1 MSKFRLIAIALVA
14 VFVLS
19 ACNTVRGFGK
29 DVEKAGDQL
38 QEAVD
43 ETKN

>member
-1 MSKFRLIAIALVA
+1 MTKFRLIAIALVA
-14 VFVLS
+14 MFVLS

>member
-1 MSKFRLIAIALVA
+1 MTKFRLVAIALVA